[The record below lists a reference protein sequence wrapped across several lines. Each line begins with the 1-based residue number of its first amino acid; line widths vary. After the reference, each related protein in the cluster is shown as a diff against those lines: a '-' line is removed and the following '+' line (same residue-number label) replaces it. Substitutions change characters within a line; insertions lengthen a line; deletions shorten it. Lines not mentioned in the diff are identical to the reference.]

1 MTILNLIIHA
11 PDSLAAYLTV
21 GALMFAIGFFGFIR
35 HRTLVGMLI
44 SGELILAGASL
55 NFMAF
60 AHFRA
65 ADPVVGQAFTLFI
78 MGIAAAEAAIVL
90 SIMIAVYRNYHS
102 IDARD
107 LKEMEG

>member
-1 MTILNLIIHA
+1 MNFIHWSEQLNV
-11 PDSLAAYLTV
+11 YLMI
-21 GALMFAIGFFGFIR
+21 GALLFAIGIFGFLR

-60 AHFRA
+60 GHFRA
-65 ADPVVGQAFTLFI
+65 ADPVTGQAFTLFI
-78 MGIAAAEAAIVL
+78 IGIAAAEAAIAL
-90 SIMIAVYRNYHS
+90 SIMIAVYRNYRS
-102 IDARD
+102 IETRD

>member
-1 MTILNLIIHA
+1 MSLVNLVIQA
-11 PDSLAAYLTV
+11 PGSLSAYLGV
-21 GALMFAIGFFGFIR
+21 GALLFAIGFFGFFR

-90 SIMIAVYRNYHS
+90 SIMIAVYRNYRS
-102 IDARD
+102 IETGD

>member
-1 MTILNLIIHA
+1 MTMIHLMLHA
-11 PDSLAAYLTV
+11 HETLAVYLGL
-21 GALMFAIGFFGFIR
+21 GALLFAMGFFGFFR
-35 HRTLVGMLI
+35 HRTLVGLLV

-102 IDARD
+102 IKASD

>member
-1 MTILNLIIHA
+1 MSAIHW
-11 PDSLAAYLTV
+11 SEQLTV
-21 GALMFAIGFFGFIR
+21 YLVIAALLFGIGWFGFFR
-35 HRTLVGMLI
+35 HRTLIGMLI

-60 AHFRA
+60 SHFLA
-65 ADPVVGQAFTLFI
+65 PDPVTGQVFTLFI

-90 SIMIAVYRNYHS
+90 SIMIAVYRNYRS
-102 IDARD
+102 IETRD

>member
-1 MTILNLIIHA
+1 MSILHLSECLDTYLIM
-11 PDSLAAYLTV
+11 AALLF
-21 GALMFAIGFFGFIR
+21 GCGLFGFVR

-60 AHFRA
+60 EHFRGA
-65 ADPVVGQAFTLFI
+65 ESVAGQAFVLFI

-90 SIMIAVYRNYHS
+90 SIMIAVYRNYRS
-102 IDARD
+102 IEPRD
-107 LKEMEG
+107 LKELEG